1 MTETRRVTYYFRR
14 LRHFASVNY
23 HAVKSRSGTQNDAT
37 GWHIMCTRCR
47 WHDEA
52 TNRHALSPSAGQ
64 RV

>member
-37 GWHIMCTRCR
+37 G
-47 WHDEA
+47 
-52 TNRHALSPSAGQ
+52 
-64 RV
+64 